1 MIKSMERGEKERKNI
16 KNFIILR
23 KGKNMAYKKASY
35 TERELTEKERTF
47 SEEHHYLIDKYMKIH
62 RLDRDEWYDYLIIPY
77 MQSVKKY
84 HEYDN
89 LKKYKFEQIFYRTL
103 DNARSNYW
111 RDLNRKKRC
120 PEGGIYSYEN
130 LFFNNQD
137 EWECMNILDCYSDKN
152 LFENLDDI
160 VNEKLDF
167 QNVVRNFKNNQQ
179 KRVASMIIEGY
190 NGAEVQR
197 MLGITPYKYKKIL
210 EEIGNI
216 IVKYI

>member
-1 MIKSMERGEKERKNI
+1 
-16 KNFIILR
+16 
-23 KGKNMAYKKASY
+23 
-35 TERELTEKERTF
+35 
-47 SEEHHYLIDKYMKIH
+47 
-62 RLDRDEWYDYLIIPY
+62 
-77 MQSVKKY
+77 
-84 HEYDN
+84 
-89 LKKYKFEQIFYRTL
+89 
-103 DNARSNYW
+103 
-111 RDLNRKKRC
+111 
-120 PEGGIYSYEN
+120 
-130 LFFNNQD
+130 
-137 EWECMNILDCYSDKN
+137 MNILDCYSDKN